1 MQCLFVDISQK
12 PEFGNLNS
20 LPAFGISTPLTA
32 STFPNATAKLLDDA
46 GSKPGGVNAATAPAS
61 ETVIRILENIFLL
74 LELT

>member
-1 MQCLFVDISQK
+1 
-12 PEFGNLNS
+12 
-20 LPAFGISTPLTA
+20 
-32 STFPNATAKLLDDA
+32 LDDA